1 MPYATHGH
9 NQFMDTLARS
19 GTVGATALVLFAATL
34 LAMSVWH
41 ARATGGL
48 SLALFI
54 ALALR
59 GVAEVPLLLFGYGP
73 ELLTLVLLLM
83 VLASVPARTSV
94 RVSRSAFT
102 PPIASGRQRDQHLA
116 TRSQL

>member
-1 MPYATHGH
+1 
-9 NQFMDTLARS
+9 
-19 GTVGATALVLFAATL
+19 
-34 LAMSVWH
+34 MSVWH

-54 ALALR
+54 ALTLR

>member
-1 MPYATHGH
+1 ML
-9 NQFMDTLARS
+9 FRS
-19 GTVGATALVLFAATL
+19 LV
-34 LAMSVWH
+34 MSVWF

-59 GVAEVPLLLFGYGP
+59 SVGEVPLLLFGYGP

-83 VLASVPARTSV
+83 TLASASASTAV
-94 RVSRSAFT
+94 RVSRPAFT
-102 PPIASGRQRDQHLA
+102 PPLAPRRQHDPHLIAKVHS
-116 TRSQL
+116 